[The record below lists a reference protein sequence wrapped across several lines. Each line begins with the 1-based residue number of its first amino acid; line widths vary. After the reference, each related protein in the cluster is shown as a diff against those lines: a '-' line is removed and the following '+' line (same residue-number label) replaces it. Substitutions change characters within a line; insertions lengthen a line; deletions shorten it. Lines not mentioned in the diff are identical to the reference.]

1 MLTEHCLY
9 CKLKN
14 GVSIVEANTS
24 YGEMMLTLLKLG
36 YSKLDIAMLKD
47 IDTGELLINESSKL

>member
-1 MLTEHCLY
+1 MLTEHCLH

-14 GVSIVEANTS
+14 GVSIVEANSS

-36 YSKLDIAMLKD
+36 YSKHDIALLKD
-47 IDTGELLINESSKL
+47 IDTGELLIDEYS